1 MRLLYLLLLLFPLGL
16 FAQSSSSTYM
26 DESGIIRW
34 SEDDSEVHGFGV
46 NYTVPFAHAY
56 RTAERLGINQ
66 KEAIDNDLYH
76 FIRLGFDL
84 YRVHVWDTEISDS
97 LGNLLQNE
105 HLDHFDY
112 LIHRLNE
119 LEINYVITPIA
130 FWGNGWPEPNEDT
143 PGFSEKYGKDE
154 CLTDPNCIKAQEN
167 YLTQFMNHTNPYTG
181 IAYKADPRL
190 VAVEVSNEPH
200 HSGEA
205 SEVYEFVKGMV
216 DAIRASGT
224 EKPIFYNASHGTHF
238 IDKYFEGGAQGGT
251 FQWYPTGL
259 GYKKEIPGNLLPNV
273 NDYNIPFSEAFD
285 RHTGGKLVYEFD
297 AADVG
302 RTYIYPVMARSFRT
316 AGIQIGTH
324 FSYDPT
330 FMADVNTEYDTHYMN
345 LAYTPGKA
353 ISLMISGEV
362 FRNVPMGTDFG
373 KYPDNLEFD
382 DFKIDYHSDLA
393 LYNSEEKYLYTNSHD
408 VEPKNSNQ
416 LQQIAGVG
424 NSPLVKYGGTG
435 AYFLDKLDEENW
447 RLEVMPDAIWVEDP
461 FGRNSPNKILAV
473 INWDKHPINVNLSEL
488 GENFQ
493 IKGINEGNYVDLK
506 ARGKTFDIEPGTYII
521 QSANSSK
528 SWKAED
534 EFGKGK
540 LGDFYAPE
548 KTVEKPYLV
557 HTPVQATS
565 LDQPLKIELR
575 YVASEKP
582 ESIKILPGFRD
593 PIEMEEIKAYHYKA
607 EIPADLLYEGLFE
620 YYIKVEGQDDT
631 NVTYPAKREGSPSDW
646 DFYNRDSYQVKITPA
661 EYPIH
666 LFDAKSDSEWLVRQW
681 REGFRLAPT
690 EHASEFEYQMPIE
703 SLFVEDPENLN
714 AEPIYDY
721 SFKHYI
727 LDAIKGRR
735 EDLSGKSTLVIKGR
749 SLEENPLKIQV
760 AFVLDDGS
768 SYGGMIEIESEIG
781 EYKLDLEYLNPVKT
795 VTLPRPY
802 PSFLP
807 YHFEH
812 NLPEDFDISRVESLQ
827 FSIGP
832 ELSEE
837 EKQQSFGLG
846 LISIRLE

>member
-1 MRLLYLLLLLFPLGL
+1 MRLLLILLLLFPFGL
-16 FAQSSSSTYM
+16 MAQQISSTYL
-26 DESGIIRW
+26 DESGVIRW
-34 SEDDSEVHGFGV
+34 SEDEAEVKGFGV

-56 RTAERLGINQ
+56 RTAERWGVNQ

-76 FIRLGFDL
+76 FTRLGFDL

-97 LGNLLQNE
+97 LGNLLGNE

-119 LEINYVITPIA
+119 LDINYVITPIA

-181 IAYKADPRL
+181 VAYKDDPRL
-190 VAVEVSNEPH
+190 IAVEVSNEPH
-200 HSGEA
+200 HRGEA
-205 SEVYEFVKGMV
+205 AEVQKFVQGMV
-216 DAIRASGT
+216 EAIRASGT

-238 IDKYFEGGAQGGT
+238 IEEYFEGGAQGGT

-273 NDYNIPFSEAFD
+273 NDYHIPFSEAFEK
-285 RHTGGKLVYEFD
+285 HHAGKLVYEFD

-353 ISLMISGEV
+353 ISLLISGEV
-362 FRNVPMGTDFG
+362 FRKVPMRAEFG
-373 KYPDNLEFD
+373 NYPQNLEFD
-382 DFKIDYHSDLA
+382 DFTIDYHSDLA
-393 LYNSEEKYLYTNSHD
+393 LFNSGKKYFYTNAQEH
-408 VEPKNSNQ
+408 EPKNISL
-416 LQQIAGVG
+416 LQQVAGVG
-424 NSPLVKYGGTG
+424 NSPLIKYQGTG
-435 AYFLDKLDEENW
+435 AYFLDRLDEDSW

-461 FGRNSPNKILAV
+461 FGRNSPDKILAV
-473 INWDKHPINVNLSEL
+473 INWASHSMRINLEGL
-488 GENFQ
+488 GEDFS
-493 IKGINEGNYVDLK
+493 IKGINDGNTVDVTAEQK
-506 ARGKTFDIEPGTYII
+506 SFEIQPGTYVV
-521 QSANSSK
+521 QRAGSSK
-528 SWKAED
+528 SWPADED
-534 EFGKGK
+534 FGKGK
-540 LGDFYAPE
+540 LGDFYAP
-548 KTVEKPYLV
+548 KATVEKSYLV
-557 HTPVQATS
+557 HKSIESAS
-565 LDQPLKIELR
+565 LDQPLKIEVK
-575 YVASEKP
+575 YVAKEKP
-582 ESIKILPGFRD
+582 KAIKIQPGFRD
-593 PIEMEEIKAYHYKA
+593 PIALEEVKPYHYQA

-620 YYIKVEGQDDT
+620 YHLIVKNKDGK
-631 NVTYPAKREGSPSDW
+631 NITYPAGKEGRPSDW
-646 DFYNRDSYQVKITPA
+646 DFYDREAYKVNITPA

-681 REGFRLAPT
+681 REGFRLVPT
-690 EHASEFEYQMPIE
+690 KHSTEFEYQMPIE
-703 SLFVEDPENLN
+703 QLFVEDPENLN

-721 SFKHYI
+721 SFKHFI
-727 LDAIKGRR
+727 LDAIKGRKN
-735 EDLSGKSTLVIKGR
+735 DLSSKNRLVLKGR
-749 SLEENPLKIQV
+749 SLEEKPLNLQV

-768 SYGGMIEIESEIG
+768 AYGCMVEIG
-781 EYKLDLEYLNPVKT
+781 AEMGEYTLDLNSVQPVKT

-807 YHFEH
+807 YYFEH
-812 NLPEDFDISRVESLQ
+812 DLPEDFDITRVESLQ

-832 ELSEE
+832 ELDED
-837 EKQQSFGLG
+837 EKKASHGLG
-846 LISIRLE
+846 IISIRLE